1 MATANDII
9 KVAQN
14 EVGTYASAV
23 KKCKY
28 NTWYYGYQASGWG
41 YDWCAVFVCW
51 VFNKAGVYN
60 LLPSQSANCG
70 YMAKGFQDKGQLVT
84 SGYKAGDVVF
94 FHWSNERSTLV
105 PGTYV
110 SDHVGIIKSV
120 NSDGSYQTIEGNTG
134 GSSYGAVLEQTRYK
148 SQISCAGR
156 PKYTGSSSSSGSS
169 NSGSSSSSN
178 SSSVKTPDV
187 TYCVRTKKRGW
198 LPAVKNLTDY
208 AGVENDP
215 ITDVAI
221 KVSEGSVWYQVHSK
235 TSGWLGKITGYS
247 TTDSSKY
254 AGNGTEIDAIKVYY
268 TTPASIRNKGRVYC
282 ASYRVSPIG
291 STSYYANQ
299 IDTSTS
305 NGMDGYAG
313 ALGKSMDKLQISLV

>member
-9 KVAQN
+9 KTAQN

-28 NTWYYGYQASGWG
+28 NTWYYGYEASGWG

-51 VFNKAGVYN
+51 VFNKAGLYN
-60 LLPSQSANCG
+60 LLPSHSASCG
-70 YMAKGFQDKGQLVT
+70 YMAKGFQDNGQLLT
-84 SGYKAGDVVF
+84 SGTYKPGDVVF

-120 NSDGSYQTIEGNTG
+120 NSNGSYQTIEGNTG
-134 GSSYGAVLEQTRYK
+134 GSSYGAVLEQTRYA
-148 SQISCAGR
+148 SQISCVGR
-156 PKYTGSSSSSGSS
+156 PKYSGSSSSSGSS
-169 NSGSSSSSN
+169 GSSSTQ
-178 SSSVKTPDV
+178 SVPDV
-187 TYCVRTKKRGW
+187 TYCVRTKNHGW
-198 LPAVKNLTDY
+198 LPTVKNLTDY
-208 AGVENDP
+208 AGIENDP

-235 TSGWLGKITGYS
+235 KSGWLGKITGFS

-254 AGNGTEIDAIKVYY
+254 AGNGTEIDAIKIYY
-268 TTPASIRNKGRVYC
+268 TTPSSMRNKGHVYC

-299 IDTSTS
+299 IDTDTY

-313 ALGKSMDKLQISLV
+313 ALGRSMDKLQISLV

>member
-9 KVAQN
+9 KTAQN

-28 NTWYYGYQASGWG
+28 NTWYYGYEASGWG

-51 VFNKAGVYN
+51 VFNKAGLYN
-60 LLPSQSANCG
+60 LLPSHSASCG
-70 YMAKGFQDKGQLVT
+70 YMAKGFQDNGQLMT
-84 SGYKAGDVVF
+84 SGTYKPGDVVF

-120 NSDGSYQTIEGNTG
+120 NSNGSYQVIEGNTG
-134 GSSYGAVLEQTRYK
+134 GSSYGAVLEQTRYN
-148 SQISCAGR
+148 SQISCVGR
-156 PKYTGSSSSSGSS
+156 PKYSSSSSSSGSS
-169 NSGSSSSSN
+169 GSSSTQ
-178 SSSVKTPDV
+178 SVPDV
-187 TYCVRTKKRGW
+187 TYCVRTRNHGW
-198 LPAVKNLTDY
+198 LPTVKNLTDY
-208 AGVENDP
+208 AGIENDP

-235 TSGWLGKITGYS
+235 TSGWLGKITGFS

-254 AGNGTEIDAIKVYY
+254 AGNGTEIDAIKIYY
-268 TTPASIRNKGRVYC
+268 TTPSSIRNKGHVYC

-299 IDTSTS
+299 IDTDTY

-313 ALGKSMDKLQISLV
+313 ALGRSMDKLQISLV

>member
-14 EVGTYASAV
+14 EVGTYATAV

-28 NTWYYGYQASGWG
+28 NTWYYGYEASGWG

-51 VFNKAGVYN
+51 VFNKAGLYD
-60 LLPSQSANCG
+60 LLPSHSANCG
-70 YMAKGFQDKGQLVT
+70 YLAKGFQDKGQLVT

-94 FHWSNERSTLV
+94 FHWSSERSTLV

-134 GSSYGAVLEQTRYK
+134 SSSYGAVLEQTRYN

-156 PKYTGSSSSSGSS
+156 PKYSGSSSSSGSS
-169 NSGSSSSSN
+169 TSTSTTKQT
-178 SSSVKTPDV
+178 VPDV
-187 TYCVRTKKRGW
+187 TYCVRTKNRGW
-198 LPAVKNLTDY
+198 LPTVKNLTDY
-208 AGVENDP
+208 SGVENDP

-221 KVSEGSVWYQVHSK
+221 KVSEGSIWYQVHSK
-235 TSGWLGKITGYS
+235 KNGWLGKITGFS

-254 AGNGTEIDAIKVYY
+254 AGDGTEIDAIKIYY
-268 TTPASIRNKGRVYC
+268 TTPASIRNKGNVYC

-299 IDTSTS
+299 IDTDTT

-313 ALGKSMDKLQISLV
+313 DLGKSMDKLQISLV

>member
-9 KVAQN
+9 KTAQN

-28 NTWYYGYQASGWG
+28 NTWYYGYEASGWG

-51 VFNKAGVYN
+51 VFNKAGLYN
-60 LLPSQSANCG
+60 LLPSHSASCG
-70 YMAKGFQDKGQLVT
+70 YMAKGFQDNGQLLT
-84 SGYKAGDVVF
+84 SGTYKPGDVVF

-120 NSDGSYQTIEGNTG
+120 NSNGSYQTIEGNTG
-134 GSSYGAVLEQTRYK
+134 GSSYGAVLEQTRYA
-148 SQISCAGR
+148 SQISCVGR
-156 PKYTGSSSSSGSS
+156 PKYSGSSSSSGSS
-169 NSGSSSSSN
+169 GSSLTQ
-178 SSSVKTPDV
+178 SVPDV
-187 TYCVRTKKRGW
+187 TYCVRTKNHGW
-198 LPAVKNLTDY
+198 LPTVKNLTDY
-208 AGVENDP
+208 AGIENDP

-235 TSGWLGKITGYS
+235 KSGWLGKITGFS

-254 AGNGTEIDAIKVYY
+254 AGNGTEIDAIKIYY
-268 TTPASIRNKGRVYC
+268 TTPSSIRNKGHVYC

-299 IDTSTS
+299 IDTDTY

-313 ALGKSMDKLQISLV
+313 ALGRSMDKLQISLV

>member
-9 KVAQN
+9 KTAQN

-28 NTWYYGYQASGWG
+28 NTWYYGYEASGWG

-51 VFNKAGVYN
+51 VFNKAGLYN
-60 LLPSQSANCG
+60 LLPSHSASCG
-70 YMAKGFQDKGQLVT
+70 YMAKGFQDNGQLLT
-84 SGYKAGDVVF
+84 SGTYKPGDVVF

-120 NSDGSYQTIEGNTG
+120 NSNGSYQVIEGNTG
-134 GSSYGAVLEQTRYK
+134 GSSYGAVLEQTRYA
-148 SQISCAGR
+148 SQISCVGR
-156 PKYTGSSSSSGSS
+156 PKYSGSSSSSGSS
-169 NSGSSSSSN
+169 GSSSTQ
-178 SSSVKTPDV
+178 SVPDV
-187 TYCVRTKKRGW
+187 TYCVRTKNHGW
-198 LPAVKNLTDY
+198 LPTVKNLTDY
-208 AGVENDP
+208 AGIENDP

-235 TSGWLGKITGYS
+235 KSGWLGKITGFS

-254 AGNGTEIDAIKVYY
+254 AGNGTEIDAIKIYY
-268 TTPASIRNKGRVYC
+268 TTPSSIRNKGHVYC

-299 IDTSTS
+299 IDTDTT

>member
-14 EVGTYASAV
+14 EVGTYATAV

-28 NTWYYGYQASGWG
+28 NTWYYGYEASGSG

-51 VFNKAGVYN
+51 VFNKAGAASLIPVK
-60 LLPSQSANCG
+60 SASCG
-70 YMAKGFQDKGQLVT
+70 YLAKGFQDKGQLIQ

-94 FHWSNERSTLV
+94 FHWSSERSTLV

-120 NSDGSYQTIEGNTG
+120 NSDGSYTVIEGNTG
-134 GSSYGAVLEQTRYK
+134 NTAYGAVLERTRYA
-148 SQISCAGR
+148 SSFSCAGR
-156 PKYTGSSSSSGSS
+156 PKY
-169 NSGSSSSSN
+169 SGSSSTTTTTTTSN
-178 SSSVKTPDV
+178 SSSNSIPDV

-235 TSGWLGKITGYS
+235 KSGWLGKITGYS

-268 TTPASIRNKGRVYC
+268 TTPSSIRNKGHVYC
-282 ASYRVSPIG
+282 AQYRVSPIS
-291 STSYYANQ
+291 STSYYSYQ
-299 IDTSTS
+299 IDTNTT

-313 ALGKSMDKLQISLV
+313 ALGLSMDKLQITLV

>member
-9 KVAQN
+9 KTAQN

-28 NTWYYGYQASGWG
+28 NTWYYGYEASGWG

-51 VFNKAGVYN
+51 VFNKAGLYN
-60 LLPSQSANCG
+60 LLPSHSASCG
-70 YMAKGFQDKGQLVT
+70 YMAKGFQDNGQLLT
-84 SGYKAGDVVF
+84 SGTYKPGDVVF

-120 NSDGSYQTIEGNTG
+120 NSNGSYQVIEGNTG
-134 GSSYGAVLEQTRYK
+134 GSSYGAVLEQTRYA
-148 SQISCAGR
+148 SQISCVGR
-156 PKYTGSSSSSGSS
+156 PKYSGSSSSSGSS
-169 NSGSSSSSN
+169 GSSSTQ
-178 SSSVKTPDV
+178 SVPDV
-187 TYCVRTKKRGW
+187 TYCVRTKNHGW
-198 LPAVKNLTDY
+198 LPTVKNLTDY
-208 AGVENDP
+208 AGIENDP

-235 TSGWLGKITGYS
+235 KSGWLGKITGFS

-254 AGNGTEIDAIKVYY
+254 AGNGTEIDAIKIYY
-268 TTPASIRNKGRVYC
+268 TTPSSIRNKGHVYC

-299 IDTSTS
+299 IDTDTY

>member
-1 MATANDII
+1 MANANDII
-9 KVAQN
+9 RIAQN

-28 NTWYYGYQASGWG
+28 NTWYYGYEASGWG

-51 VFNKAGVYN
+51 VFNQAGAYD
-60 LLPSQSANCG
+60 LIPSHSASCG
-70 YMAKGFQDKGQLVT
+70 YMAKGFQDEGQLVT

-134 GSSYGAVLEQTRYK
+134 GSAYGAVLEQTRYN

-156 PKYTGSSSSSGSS
+156 PDYSGGSSPSPSPST
-169 NSGSSSSSN
+169 
-178 SSSVKTPDV
+178 SVPDV
-187 TYCVRTKKRGW
+187 IYCVRTKNRGW
-198 LPAVKNLTDY
+198 LPAVTNLEDY

-221 KVSEGSVWYQVHSK
+221 KVTEGSVWYRVHSC

-254 AGNGTEIDAIKVYY
+254 AGNGTEIDAIQIYY
-268 TTPASIRNKGRVYC
+268 TTPDSIRNKGRVYC

-291 STSYYANQ
+291 STSYYSNQ
-299 IDTSTS
+299 IDDDTS

>member
-1 MATANDII
+1 MSTANDII

-14 EVGTYASAV
+14 EVGTYATAI

-28 NTWYYGYQASGWG
+28 NTWYYGYEASGWG

-51 VFNKAGVYN
+51 VFNKANAAG
-60 LLPSQSANCG
+60 LIPTKSASCG
-70 YMAKGFQDKGQLVT
+70 YLAKGFQDKGQLVT

-120 NSDGSYQTIEGNTG
+120 NSDGSYTTIEGNTG
-134 GSSYGAVLEQTRYK
+134 NSAYGAVLEQKRYN

-156 PKYTGSSSSSGSS
+156 PKYDGGSGGSGG
-169 NSGSSSSSN
+169 SGN
-178 SSSVKTPDV
+178 VPDII
-187 TYCVRTKKRGW
+187 YRVRTKKRGW
-198 LPAVKNLTDY
+198 LPEVKNLEDY

-221 KVSEGSVWYQVHSK
+221 KTTEGSVWYQVHSK

-268 TTPASIRNKGRVYC
+268 TTPSSIRNKGNVYC

-291 STSYYANQ
+291 STAYYANQ
-299 IDTSTS
+299 VDTNTS
-305 NGMDGYAG
+305 GGMDGYAG
-313 ALGKSMDKLQISLV
+313 AIGKSIDKLQISLI

>member
-14 EVGTYASAV
+14 EVGTYATAV

-28 NTWYYGYQASGWG
+28 NTWYYGYEASGSG

-51 VFNKAGVYN
+51 VFNKAGASS
-60 LLPSQSANCG
+60 LIPTRSANCG
-70 YMAKGFQDKGQLVT
+70 YLAKGFQDNEQLVT
-84 SGYKAGDVVF
+84 SDYKAGDVVF
-94 FHWSNERSTLV
+94 FHWSTERSTLV

-120 NSDGSYQTIEGNTG
+120 NANGSYTTIEGNTG
-134 GSSYGAVLEQTRYK
+134 NTAYGAVLEQTRYA

-156 PKYTGSSSSSGSS
+156 PKYSGSSSTSDSTNSDSSSGS
-169 NSGSSSSSN
+169 NSQSI
-178 SSSVKTPDV
+178 PDII
-187 TYCVRTKKRGW
+187 YRVRTKNRGW
-198 LPAVKNLTDY
+198 LPEVKNLTDY

-221 KVSEGSVWYQVHSK
+221 KASEGSIWYQVHSK

-254 AGNGTEIDAIKVYY
+254 AGNNTEIDAIRIYY
-268 TTPASIRNKGRVYC
+268 ITPASIRNKGNIYC
-282 ASYRVSPIG
+282 AQYRVSPIG
-291 STSYYANQ
+291 SMSYYAYQ
-299 IDTSTS
+299 TDTDTT

>member
-14 EVGTYASAV
+14 EVGTYATAI

-28 NTWYYGYQASGWG
+28 NTWYYGYEASGWE

-51 VFNKAGVYN
+51 VFNKAGLYS
-60 LLPSQSANCG
+60 LLPSHSANCG
-70 YMAKGFQDKGQLVT
+70 YMAKGFQDEGQLVT

-134 GSSYGAVLEQTRYK
+134 GSAYGAVLEQTRYN

-156 PKYTGSSSSSGSS
+156 PKYSGVAPTPSSGSS
-169 NSGSSSSSN
+169 
-178 SSSVKTPDV
+178 VPDV
-187 TYCVRTKKRGW
+187 IYRVRTKNRGW
-198 LPAVKNLTDY
+198 LPEVKNLSDY

-221 KVSEGSVWYQVHSK
+221 KVSKGSVWYQVHSK

-268 TTPASIRNKGRVYC
+268 TTPSDIRSKGNVYC
-282 ASYRVSPIG
+282 ACYRVSPIG
-291 STSYYANQ
+291 STGYYANQ
-299 IDTSTS
+299 IDTDTY

-313 ALGKSMDKLQISLV
+313 ALGKSMDKLQITLV

>member
-1 MATANDII
+1 M
-9 KVAQN
+9 
-14 EVGTYASAV
+14 
-23 KKCKY
+23 
-28 NTWYYGYQASGWG
+28 
-41 YDWCAVFVCW
+41 
-51 VFNKAGVYN
+51 
-60 LLPSQSANCG
+60 
-70 YMAKGFQDKGQLVT
+70 
-84 SGYKAGDVVF
+84 
-94 FHWSNERSTLV
+94 
-105 PGTYV
+105 
-110 SDHVGIIKSV
+110 

-134 GSSYGAVLEQTRYK
+134 GSSYGAVLERTRYK

-156 PKYTGSSSSSGSS
+156 PKYSGASSS
-169 NSGSSSSSN
+169 SGSSSSSN
-178 SSSVKTPDV
+178 SSSSSTKQTVPDV
-187 TYCVRTKKRGW
+187 IYCVRTKKRGW

>member
-1 MATANDII
+1 
-9 KVAQN
+9 
-14 EVGTYASAV
+14 
-23 KKCKY
+23 
-28 NTWYYGYQASGWG
+28 
-41 YDWCAVFVCW
+41 
-51 VFNKAGVYN
+51 
-60 LLPSQSANCG
+60 
-70 YMAKGFQDKGQLVT
+70 MAKGFQDNGQLMT
-84 SGYKAGDVVF
+84 SGTYKPGDVVF

-120 NSDGSYQTIEGNTG
+120 NSNGSYQVIEGNTG
-134 GSSYGAVLEQTRYK
+134 GSSYGAVLEQTRYN
-148 SQISCAGR
+148 SQISCVGR
-156 PKYTGSSSSSGSS
+156 PKYSGSSSSSSSSGSS
-169 NSGSSSSSN
+169 GSSSTQ
-178 SSSVKTPDV
+178 SVPDV
-187 TYCVRTKKRGW
+187 TYCVRTRNHGW
-198 LPAVKNLTDY
+198 LPTVKNLTDY
-208 AGVENDP
+208 AGIENDP

-235 TSGWLGKITGYS
+235 TSGWLGKITGFS

-254 AGNGTEIDAIKVYY
+254 AGNGTEIDAIKIYY
-268 TTPASIRNKGRVYC
+268 TTPSSIRNKGHVYC

-299 IDTSTS
+299 IDTDTY